1 MVKKEPS
8 VNESEKKSVVERIQR
23 LDKTTKIMLGLAVGA
38 VTISVVGAALLP
50 LKLKVALPK
59 LAIKALS

>member
-23 LDKTTKIMLGLAVGA
+23 LDKTTKIKLGLAVGA

-59 LAIKALS
+59 LGIKALS

>member
-59 LAIKALS
+59 LGIKALS

>member
-1 MVKKEPS
+1 VKKNLS
-8 VNESEKKSVVERIQR
+8 VNESEEKSVVERIQR

-59 LAIKALS
+59 LGIKALS

>member
-1 MVKKEPS
+1 VKKNPS
-8 VNESEKKSVVERIQR
+8 VNESEEKSVVERIQR

-59 LAIKALS
+59 LGIKALS

>member
-1 MVKKEPS
+1 MKKNPS
-8 VNESEKKSVVERIQR
+8 VNESEEKSVVERIQR

-59 LAIKALS
+59 LGIKALS

>member
-1 MVKKEPS
+1 VKKNPS
-8 VNESEKKSVVERIQR
+8 INESEEKSVVERIQR

-59 LAIKALS
+59 LGIKALS

>member
-1 MVKKEPS
+1 MKKEPS

-59 LAIKALS
+59 LGIKALS